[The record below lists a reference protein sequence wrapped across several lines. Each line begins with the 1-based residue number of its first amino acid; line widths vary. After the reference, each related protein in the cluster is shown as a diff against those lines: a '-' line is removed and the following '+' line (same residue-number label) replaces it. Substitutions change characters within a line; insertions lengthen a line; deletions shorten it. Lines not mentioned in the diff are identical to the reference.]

1 MHVICCQFL
10 FISFRIS
17 TPGEEV
23 TPDTCTACRENQQ
36 HVTADIAFA
45 ARQYVAATRDMD
57 WLRNDDG
64 CEFIIDMAKFW
75 VSRAEY
81 DSGID
86 RYHIR
91 GRDEFSYFVLFFHP
105 ILDCKHICFAQ
116 QAFSFLNYGI

>member
-1 MHVICCQFL
+1 M
-10 FISFRIS
+10 
-17 TPGEEV
+17 
-23 TPDTCTACRENQQ
+23 TPDICTACRENQQ

-45 ARQYVAATRDMD
+45 ARQYVAATRDID

-86 RYHIR
+86 RYHIL
-91 GRDEFSYFVLFFHP
+91 GNNDFLF
-105 ILDCKHICFAQ
+105 LR
-116 QAFSFLNYGI
+116 AFPSSHS